1 MVLNW
6 RNSDE
11 IKKWM
16 YSQDVISTKTHLDF
30 IDELQ
35 FSKERQY
42 LLVKKESNY
51 VGIVNFTSI
60 NFDKKQSYF
69 GLYAI
74 PFDKMKGVGQVLEEV
89 CIKYVFDLL
98 RLNKLKLE
106 VFSDNLRAINLYE
119 KYNFKEV
126 GVKSINDKKVICME
140 LIG

>member
-1 MVLNW
+1 
-6 RNSDE
+6 
-11 IKKWM
+11 
-16 YSQDVISTKTHLDF
+16 
-30 IDELQ
+30 
-35 FSKERQY
+35 
-42 LLVKKESNY
+42 
-51 VGIVNFTSI
+51 
-60 NFDKKQSYF
+60 
-69 GLYAI
+69 
-74 PFDKMKGVGQVLEEV
+74 VLEEV